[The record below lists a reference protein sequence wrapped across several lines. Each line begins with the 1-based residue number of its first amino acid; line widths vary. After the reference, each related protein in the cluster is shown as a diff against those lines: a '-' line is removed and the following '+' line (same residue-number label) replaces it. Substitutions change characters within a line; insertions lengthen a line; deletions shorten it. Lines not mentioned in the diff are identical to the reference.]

1 MGCEGGEARGKG
13 CESTRGSVERF
24 GVLSGGGESERVLT
38 REDTGGRC
46 NISFLKNEKKKH
58 KNERRG

>member
-24 GVLSGGGESERVLT
+24 GVLSGGGESRKGF
-38 REDTGGRC
+38 DKGGV
-46 NISFLKNEKKKH
+46 IFLFSKMKKKSI
-58 KNERRG
+58 KMREGGDVL